1 MRKTLKRNLS
11 YDDRNH
17 LYYVSLYYDGEN
29 GRRVRRTRT
38 YQTMEQ
44 AEQVIADYRRA
55 QLLGGKSAP
64 RDVSME
70 DWLRYWMDELIKP
83 NCEETTCHGYENIL
97 NTHMIPSLGRL
108 YVQDLTPVRVQQY
121 YGELRRKGLANN
133 TIRKHHV
140 LLHAALGAAVWLQIF
155 WFVIVSVATLVL
167 TRPLVKRYVDSRSV
181 ATNADRSIGRAAVVT
196 ERIDNL
202 AATGAVKLD
211 GVVWTARSTDDAV
224 AIETGERV
232 TVRAIEGVKLIV
244 ERSVR

>member
-1 MRKTLKRNLS
+1 
-11 YDDRNH
+11 
-17 LYYVSLYYDGEN
+17 
-29 GRRVRRTRT
+29 
-38 YQTMEQ
+38 
-44 AEQVIADYRRA
+44 
-55 QLLGGKSAP
+55 
-64 RDVSME
+64 
-70 DWLRYWMDELIKP
+70 
-83 NCEETTCHGYENIL
+83 
-97 NTHMIPSLGRL
+97 MIPPSGTIAFWVVALVVFLIVEAVTAGLVSIWFVFGSLVAL
-108 YVQDLTPVRVQQY
+108 
-121 YGELRRKGLANN
+121 
-133 TIRKHHV
+133 IC
-140 LLHAALGAAVWLQIF
+140 AALGAAVWLQIF

-167 TRPLVKRYVDSRSV
+167 TRPLAKRYVDSRSV

>member
-1 MRKTLKRNLS
+1 
-11 YDDRNH
+11 
-17 LYYVSLYYDGEN
+17 
-29 GRRVRRTRT
+29 
-38 YQTMEQ
+38 
-44 AEQVIADYRRA
+44 
-55 QLLGGKSAP
+55 
-64 RDVSME
+64 
-70 DWLRYWMDELIKP
+70 
-83 NCEETTCHGYENIL
+83 
-97 NTHMIPSLGRL
+97 MIPPSGTIAFWVAALVVFLIVEAVTAGLVSIWFVFGSLVAL
-108 YVQDLTPVRVQQY
+108 
-121 YGELRRKGLANN
+121 
-133 TIRKHHV
+133 IC
-140 LLHAALGAAVWLQIF
+140 AALGAAVWLQIF

-211 GVVWTARSTDDAV
+211 GVVWTARSTDDTV

>member
-1 MRKTLKRNLS
+1 
-11 YDDRNH
+11 
-17 LYYVSLYYDGEN
+17 
-29 GRRVRRTRT
+29 
-38 YQTMEQ
+38 
-44 AEQVIADYRRA
+44 
-55 QLLGGKSAP
+55 
-64 RDVSME
+64 
-70 DWLRYWMDELIKP
+70 
-83 NCEETTCHGYENIL
+83 
-97 NTHMIPSLGRL
+97 MIPPSGTIAFWVAALVVFLIVEAVTAGLVSIWFVFGSLVAL
-108 YVQDLTPVRVQQY
+108 
-121 YGELRRKGLANN
+121 
-133 TIRKHHV
+133 IC
-140 LLHAALGAAVWLQIF
+140 AALGAAVWLQIF

-202 AATGAVKLD
+202 AATGAVQLD

>member
-1 MRKTLKRNLS
+1 
-11 YDDRNH
+11 
-17 LYYVSLYYDGEN
+17 
-29 GRRVRRTRT
+29 
-38 YQTMEQ
+38 
-44 AEQVIADYRRA
+44 
-55 QLLGGKSAP
+55 
-64 RDVSME
+64 
-70 DWLRYWMDELIKP
+70 
-83 NCEETTCHGYENIL
+83 
-97 NTHMIPSLGRL
+97 MIPPSGTIAFWGVALVVFLIVEAVTAGLVSIWFVFGSLVAL
-108 YVQDLTPVRVQQY
+108 
-121 YGELRRKGLANN
+121 
-133 TIRKHHV
+133 IC
-140 LLHAALGAAVWLQIF
+140 AALGAAVWLQIF

-202 AATGAVKLD
+202 AATGAVQLD

>member
-1 MRKTLKRNLS
+1 
-11 YDDRNH
+11 
-17 LYYVSLYYDGEN
+17 
-29 GRRVRRTRT
+29 
-38 YQTMEQ
+38 
-44 AEQVIADYRRA
+44 
-55 QLLGGKSAP
+55 
-64 RDVSME
+64 
-70 DWLRYWMDELIKP
+70 
-83 NCEETTCHGYENIL
+83 
-97 NTHMIPSLGRL
+97 MIPPSGTIAFWVVALVVFLIVEAVTAGLVSIWFVFGSLVAL
-108 YVQDLTPVRVQQY
+108 
-121 YGELRRKGLANN
+121 
-133 TIRKHHV
+133 IC
-140 LLHAALGAAVWLQIF
+140 AALGAAMWLQIF

>member
-1 MRKTLKRNLS
+1 
-11 YDDRNH
+11 
-17 LYYVSLYYDGEN
+17 
-29 GRRVRRTRT
+29 
-38 YQTMEQ
+38 
-44 AEQVIADYRRA
+44 
-55 QLLGGKSAP
+55 
-64 RDVSME
+64 
-70 DWLRYWMDELIKP
+70 
-83 NCEETTCHGYENIL
+83 
-97 NTHMIPSLGRL
+97 MIPPSGTIAFWVVALVVFLIVEAVTAGLVSIWFVFGSLVAL
-108 YVQDLTPVRVQQY
+108 
-121 YGELRRKGLANN
+121 
-133 TIRKHHV
+133 IC
-140 LLHAALGAAVWLQIF
+140 AALGAAVWLQIF

-181 ATNADRSIGRAAVVT
+181 ATNADRSIGHAAVVT

>member
-1 MRKTLKRNLS
+1 
-11 YDDRNH
+11 
-17 LYYVSLYYDGEN
+17 
-29 GRRVRRTRT
+29 
-38 YQTMEQ
+38 
-44 AEQVIADYRRA
+44 
-55 QLLGGKSAP
+55 
-64 RDVSME
+64 
-70 DWLRYWMDELIKP
+70 
-83 NCEETTCHGYENIL
+83 
-97 NTHMIPSLGRL
+97 MIPPSGTIAFWVVALVVFLIVEAVTAGLVSIWFVFGSLVAL
-108 YVQDLTPVRVQQY
+108 
-121 YGELRRKGLANN
+121 
-133 TIRKHHV
+133 IC
-140 LLHAALGAAVWLQIF
+140 AALGAAVWLQIF

-244 ERSVR
+244 ERGVR

>member
-1 MRKTLKRNLS
+1 
-11 YDDRNH
+11 
-17 LYYVSLYYDGEN
+17 
-29 GRRVRRTRT
+29 
-38 YQTMEQ
+38 
-44 AEQVIADYRRA
+44 
-55 QLLGGKSAP
+55 
-64 RDVSME
+64 
-70 DWLRYWMDELIKP
+70 
-83 NCEETTCHGYENIL
+83 
-97 NTHMIPSLGRL
+97 MIPPSGTIAFWVVALVVFLIVEAVTAGLVSIWFVFGSLVAL
-108 YVQDLTPVRVQQY
+108 
-121 YGELRRKGLANN
+121 
-133 TIRKHHV
+133 IC
-140 LLHAALGAAVWLQIF
+140 AALGAAVWLQIF

-224 AIETGERV
+224 AIETDERV

>member
-1 MRKTLKRNLS
+1 
-11 YDDRNH
+11 
-17 LYYVSLYYDGEN
+17 
-29 GRRVRRTRT
+29 
-38 YQTMEQ
+38 
-44 AEQVIADYRRA
+44 
-55 QLLGGKSAP
+55 
-64 RDVSME
+64 
-70 DWLRYWMDELIKP
+70 
-83 NCEETTCHGYENIL
+83 
-97 NTHMIPSLGRL
+97 MIPPSGTIAFWAAALVVFLIVEAVTAGLVSIWFVFGSLVAL
-108 YVQDLTPVRVQQY
+108 
-121 YGELRRKGLANN
+121 
-133 TIRKHHV
+133 IC
-140 LLHAALGAAVWLQIF
+140 AALGAAVWLQIF

-244 ERSVR
+244 ERTAR

>member
-1 MRKTLKRNLS
+1 
-11 YDDRNH
+11 
-17 LYYVSLYYDGEN
+17 
-29 GRRVRRTRT
+29 
-38 YQTMEQ
+38 
-44 AEQVIADYRRA
+44 
-55 QLLGGKSAP
+55 
-64 RDVSME
+64 
-70 DWLRYWMDELIKP
+70 
-83 NCEETTCHGYENIL
+83 
-97 NTHMIPSLGRL
+97 MIPPSGTIAFWVVALIVFLIVEAVTAGLVSIWFVFGSLVAL
-108 YVQDLTPVRVQQY
+108 
-121 YGELRRKGLANN
+121 
-133 TIRKHHV
+133 IC
-140 LLHAALGAAVWLQIF
+140 AALGAAVWLQIF

-244 ERSVR
+244 ERTVR

>member
-1 MRKTLKRNLS
+1 
-11 YDDRNH
+11 
-17 LYYVSLYYDGEN
+17 
-29 GRRVRRTRT
+29 
-38 YQTMEQ
+38 
-44 AEQVIADYRRA
+44 
-55 QLLGGKSAP
+55 
-64 RDVSME
+64 
-70 DWLRYWMDELIKP
+70 
-83 NCEETTCHGYENIL
+83 
-97 NTHMIPSLGRL
+97 MIPPSGTIAFWVVALVVFLIVEAVTAGLVSIWFVFGSLVAL
-108 YVQDLTPVRVQQY
+108 
-121 YGELRRKGLANN
+121 
-133 TIRKHHV
+133 IC
-140 LLHAALGAAVWLQIF
+140 AALGAAVWLQIF

-167 TRPLVKRYVDSRSV
+167 TQPLVKRYVDSRSV

>member
-1 MRKTLKRNLS
+1 
-11 YDDRNH
+11 
-17 LYYVSLYYDGEN
+17 
-29 GRRVRRTRT
+29 
-38 YQTMEQ
+38 
-44 AEQVIADYRRA
+44 
-55 QLLGGKSAP
+55 
-64 RDVSME
+64 
-70 DWLRYWMDELIKP
+70 
-83 NCEETTCHGYENIL
+83 
-97 NTHMIPSLGRL
+97 MIPPSGTIAFWVVALVVFLIVEAVTAGLVSIWFVLGSLVAL
-108 YVQDLTPVRVQQY
+108 
-121 YGELRRKGLANN
+121 
-133 TIRKHHV
+133 IC
-140 LLHAALGAAVWLQIF
+140 AALGAAVWLQIF

-244 ERSVR
+244 ERTVR

>member
-1 MRKTLKRNLS
+1 MSPPSGTIAFWVAALVVFLIVEAVTAG
-11 YDDRNH
+11 
-17 LYYVSLYYDGEN
+17 LVSIWFVFGSL
-29 GRRVRRTRT
+29 V
-38 YQTMEQ
+38 
-44 AEQVIADYRRA
+44 A
-55 QLLGGKSAP
+55 
-64 RDVSME
+64 
-70 DWLRYWMDELIKP
+70 LI
-83 NCEETTCHGYENIL
+83 C
-97 NTHMIPSLGRL
+97 
-108 YVQDLTPVRVQQY
+108 
-121 YGELRRKGLANN
+121 
-133 TIRKHHV
+133 
-140 LLHAALGAAVWLQIF
+140 AALGAAVWLQIF

>member
-1 MRKTLKRNLS
+1 
-11 YDDRNH
+11 
-17 LYYVSLYYDGEN
+17 
-29 GRRVRRTRT
+29 
-38 YQTMEQ
+38 
-44 AEQVIADYRRA
+44 
-55 QLLGGKSAP
+55 
-64 RDVSME
+64 
-70 DWLRYWMDELIKP
+70 
-83 NCEETTCHGYENIL
+83 
-97 NTHMIPSLGRL
+97 MIPPSGTIAFWVVALVVFLIVEAVTAGLVSIWFVFGSLVAL
-108 YVQDLTPVRVQQY
+108 ICAV
-121 YGELRRKGLANN
+121 
-133 TIRKHHV
+133 
-140 LLHAALGAAVWLQIF
+140 LGAAVWLQIF

-244 ERSVR
+244 ERTMR